1 MRICNRP
8 IAACGPF
15 VKKMSRMMSL
25 QPLERPSSF
34 RVEDV
39 LLIALK
45 KIEDISCTKARLY
58 SGFYSGIG
66 LSVLEEDMP
75 DEAINP
81 RLWKKL
87 ISIEAKLNLILE
99 KLIQNSDGF
108 NQAQNRQLSLSEED
122 IRILTPDFF
131 AVGDFVEIKMLLP
144 VNTPVWIILYGR
156 VSQARSITSEQNEIW
171 IQFSEMADDVK
182 QIIGYYLLNRQR
194 EIVRKLRQQS
204 KTCNP

>member
-1 MRICNRP
+1 MN
-8 IAACGPF
+8 
-15 VKKMSRMMSL
+15 VNTV
-25 QPLERPSSF
+25 EHPSSF

-66 LSVLEEDMP
+66 ISVLEEDMP
-75 DEAINP
+75 DETISP

-87 ISIEAKLNLILE
+87 ISIDAKLNLILE
-99 KLIQNSDGF
+99 KLIQSSEGF
-108 NQAQNRQLSLSEED
+108 NQAQNRQLSLSEDD
-122 IRILTPDFF
+122 IRILTPDVF
-131 AVGDFVEIKMLLP
+131 AVDDFIEIKMLLP

-156 VSQARSITSEQNEIW
+156 VSQAGSMGSERNEIW

-182 QIIGYYLLNRQR
+182 QIMGYYLLNRQR
-194 EIVRKLRQQS
+194 EIVRKLRQQP
-204 KTCNP
+204 KAANA

>member
-1 MRICNRP
+1 MD
-8 IAACGPF
+8 
-15 VKKMSRMMSL
+15 V
-25 QPLERPSSF
+25 QTVEHQSSF

-66 LSVLEEDMP
+66 ISVLEEDMP
-75 DEAINP
+75 DETISP

-99 KLIQNSDGF
+99 KLVQNSDGF

-122 IRILTPDFF
+122 IRILTPDNFE
-131 AVGDFVEIKMLLP
+131 VDDFVEIKMLLP
-144 VNTPVWIILYGR
+144 VHTPVWIILYGR
-156 VSQARSITSEQNEIW
+156 VSQARSLASGQNEIC
-171 IQFSEMADDVK
+171 IQYSEMADDVK
-182 QIIGYYLLNRQR
+182 QIMGYYLLNRQR
-194 EIVRKLRQQS
+194 EIVRKLRQQPKIS
-204 KTCNP
+204 

>member
-1 MRICNRP
+1 M
-8 IAACGPF
+8 G
-15 VKKMSRMMSL
+15 V
-25 QPLERPSSF
+25 QTVEHQSSF

-39 LLIALK
+39 LLIALI
-45 KIEDISCTKARLY
+45 KIEDISCTKAMLY

-75 DEAINP
+75 DETINP

-87 ISIEAKLNLILE
+87 ISIDAKLNLILE
-99 KLIQNSDGF
+99 KLIQNGDGF
-108 NQAQNRQLSLSEED
+108 KQAQNRQLSLSEED
-122 IRILTPDFF
+122 IRILTPDVF
-131 AVGDFVEIKMLLP
+131 ATGDFIEIKMLLP

-156 VSQARSITSEQNEIW
+156 VSQVRSITSEQNEIW
-171 IQFSEMADDVK
+171 IQYSEMADDVK
-182 QIIGYYLLNRQR
+182 QIMGYYLLNRQR

>member
-1 MRICNRP
+1 MDLHTVEHR
-8 IAACGPF
+8 
-15 VKKMSRMMSL
+15 
-25 QPLERPSSF
+25 SSF

-45 KIEDISCTKARLY
+45 KIEDISCTKAKIY

-75 DEAINP
+75 DESINP

-87 ISIEAKLNLILE
+87 ISMDAKLNLILE

-122 IRILTPDFF
+122 IRILAPDVF
-131 AVGDFVEIKMLLP
+131 AAGDFIEIKMLLP

-156 VSQARSITSEQNEIW
+156 VSQTINVTPKQNEIW

-182 QIIGYYLLNRQR
+182 QVMGYYLLNRQR
-194 EIVRKLRQQS
+194 EIVRKLRRQS
-204 KTCNP
+204 KTSNP

>member
-1 MRICNRP
+1 
-8 IAACGPF
+8 
-15 VKKMSRMMSL
+15 MSL

-39 LLIALK
+39 LLVALK

-87 ISIEAKLNLILE
+87 ISIEAKLNLVLE
-99 KLIQNSDGF
+99 KLIQNCDGF

-122 IRILTPDFF
+122 IRIVTPDVF

-156 VSQARSITSEQNEIW
+156 VSQARGITSEQNEIW

>member
-1 MRICNRP
+1 MD
-8 IAACGPF
+8 
-15 VKKMSRMMSL
+15 V
-25 QPLERPSSF
+25 QTVEHQSSF

-66 LSVLEEDMP
+66 ISVLEEDMP
-75 DEAINP
+75 DETISP

-99 KLIQNSDGF
+99 KLVQNSDGF

-131 AVGDFVEIKMLLP
+131 EVDDFVEIKMLLP
-144 VNTPVWIILYGR
+144 VHTPVWIILYGR
-156 VSQARSITSEQNEIW
+156 VSQARSLASEQNEIC
-171 IQFSEMADDVK
+171 IQYSEMADDVK
-182 QIIGYYLLNRQR
+182 QIMGYYLLNRQR

-204 KTCNP
+204 KIS

>member
-1 MRICNRP
+1 M
-8 IAACGPF
+8 G
-15 VKKMSRMMSL
+15 L
-25 QPLERPSSF
+25 QMVEHQTSF

-66 LSVLEEDMP
+66 LSVLEEDLP
-75 DEAINP
+75 DETINP

-87 ISIEAKLNLILE
+87 ISIDAKLNLILE

-108 NQAQNRQLSLSEED
+108 NQAQNRQSSLTEED
-122 IRILTPDFF
+122 IRILTPDVF
-131 AVGDFVEIKMLLP
+131 ATGDFVEIKMLLP

-156 VSQARSITSEQNEIW
+156 VSRAGSITSEQNEIW

-182 QIIGYYLLNRQR
+182 QILAYYLLNRQR

-204 KTCNP
+204 KTSNS